1 MKHKDGWQSR
11 HPLFDKLINEDRMEM
26 NRRGALVLALI
37 NISLLFLLVGYPIVK
52 EKIEEADREEID
64 LGQEEDSKEIGRAHV

>member
-1 MKHKDGWQSR
+1 M
-11 HPLFDKLINEDRMEM
+11 FDKLINEDRMEM

-52 EKIEEADREEID
+52 EKIEEADREE
-64 LGQEEDSKEIGRAHV
+64 GKYG